1 MRPQAIVYFERINL
15 GTLVLGVLQS
25 WLSWDRLVQMITST
39 GGSVATILITQG
51 FSFALIIALTLFI
64 SRRRSKVAM
73 WILVVFF
80 VLGLPGL
87 VLLIQQ
93 GLLLGSGAI
102 TALQTLGQFVALI
115 LLFTKP
121 ARRWMNREPEL
132 DLGDIFA

>member
-1 MRPQAIVYFERINL
+1 MRPQAIVYFERISL

-80 VLGLPGL
+80 VLGLPAL